1 MGFSYHLIAPGDRV
15 LCALSGGADSMYLL
29 CRLLEGAQQGGY
41 QVGAAHYHHGIRDAS
56 HEEEA
61 FVRTWCEDHHIPLY
75 VGHGDVP
82 HEAAQSGQGVEE
94 TARKLRYQFLHDTA
108 RQEGYTLI
116 ATGHHAGDNAE
127 TVLMHLVRGS
137 GLRGLGGIPPR
148 RGRIIRPMLEVT
160 RQQVEDYLTAHHI
173 PHVEDE
179 SNADPAYTRNR
190 VRHGVVPLLEQLNP
204 QAVHHIA
211 QAAAKLRED
220 EQLLSALAQDL
231 PGVTVSEKRLEADIP
246 TLCAAPRPLVVRKL
260 AQGLTALGIHP
271 SQVYLDGLFW
281 LMEEGQSGDGLDL
294 PGHRAVKSWDQLTIT
309 PQGEPEKLPTV
320 PLHDGVTRWGE
331 WRVECHP
338 AVCAQSVGEGLWL
351 IPGDYVL
358 RSRGVG
364 DTLQLPKRPTKTVKK
379 LMMEKKIP
387 APLRPRLPVLAQGE
401 RVAAVAGLGVSQA
414 FLPQPGQAARYITIT
429 VENDEKENDHYA

>member
-1 MGFSYHLIAPGDRV
+1 MGFSYHLIAPGDWV

-29 CRLLEGAQQGGY
+29 CRLIEGAQRGGY
-41 QVGAAHYHHGIRDAS
+41 QVGAAHYHHGIRAAS
-56 HEEEA
+56 QQEEA
-61 FVRTWCEDHHIPLY
+61 FVRSWCDSHHVPLF

-82 HEAAQSGQGVEE
+82 SEAAQRGQGVEE
-94 TARKLRYQFLHDTA
+94 TARELRYQFLYDTA
-108 RQEGYTLI
+108 RQEGYNLI

-137 GLRGLGGIPPR
+137 GLRGLCGIPPR
-148 RGRIIRPMLEVT
+148 RGMLIRPMLEVT
-160 RQQVEDYLTAHHI
+160 REQVVSYLNQHHV

-190 VRHGVVPLLEQLNP
+190 VRHGVVPQLTQFNP

-211 QAAAKLRED
+211 QTAAKLRED
-220 EQLLSALAQDL
+220 EKLLSALARDL
-231 PGVTVSEKRLEADIP
+231 PGVTVGKNCLEADIP
-246 TLCAAPRPLVVRKL
+246 TLRAAPRPLVVRKL
-260 AQGLTALGIHP
+260 AQGLAALGIHP

-294 PGHRAVKSWDQLTIT
+294 PGHRAVKSWNQLTIT
-309 PQGEPEKLPTV
+309 PQGKPETLPAT
-320 PLHDGVTRWGE
+320 PLEDGVTRWGE

-338 AVCAQSVGEGLWL
+338 AVCTQTAGEGLWL
-351 IPGDYVL
+351 IPGAYVL
-358 RSRGVG
+358 RPRGVG

-387 APLRPRLPVLAQGE
+387 ASLRPRLPVLAQGE
-401 RVAAVAGLGVSQA
+401 RVAAVAGLGVGQD
-414 FLPQPGQAARYITIT
+414 FLPQPGQDARYITIT
-429 VENDEKENDHYA
+429 KENDDHA